1 MGSRAVVAPDGS
13 ASVPAVTVDL
23 APLFAPRG
31 VAVLGAS
38 RSPAKLG
45 HRLVQNLIATGFPGD
60 VYPVNPSGE
69 AILGRNSMTR
79 VEDLPRDLDLA
90 LVSLPARS
98 VLPAVRALG
107 ARGCR
112 VCVVLASGFGETG
125 ETGRAVQEELRAIA
139 RATGMRIVGP
149 NCMGVVNVPGRLNAS
164 YFWEVPRQ
172 PGGITF
178 VSQSGAYGGL
188 FFREVRERS
197 LGVAKFLSI
206 GNQAD
211 LGFTECLGWLAD
223 DPQTRVVGLFV
234 EGIRD
239 GRAFVAAAR
248 RLARAKPVVALKGGR
263 AEAGRRAAGSHTG
276 SVAGAWETYRA
287 AFDAAGVVAVEET
300 EELFDAIATLEA
312 HGARPPRDP
321 AVAIL
326 TISGGP
332 SVVAAD
338 AAEAGGLR
346 VPPLPA
352 ERRLALRAHLPE
364 FGADGNPVDMTPQ
377 MEPAGFEPSVRLV
390 LEAREV
396 SGAVAIDIG
405 LDRPEYAEALAGAQ
419 AATGKPIVACTVDT
433 PDMDRRLRAAGIPL
447 VPGPERAVR
456 AYRALVRYGEL
467 RRRTETAPARR
478 PAPALPEGLLGRLV
492 TARGPLGP
500 GDARALLEAYG
511 VPFPR
516 ERVVATAGEALSAAR
531 EIGYPLVV
539 KTARPDVLHRTEVGG
554 VVLGVV
560 DGEALERAVRALEA
574 RLGPGPLLVQEEV
587 PRGIELLV
595 GGRRDPSFGPTV
607 LVGLGGVLAE
617 LLRDVSV
624 ALAPLGPETARA
636 LLAEGRRGTL
646 LRGFRGAAAVD
657 EGALTDVLVGVGS
670 LLADHAAIVELDL
683 NPLIASG
690 GRIVAVDALVLVD
703 SGSTEAGRACDAT

>member
-1 MGSRAVVAPDGS
+1 M
-13 ASVPAVTVDL
+13 TVDL
-23 APLFAPRG
+23 TPLFAPRG

-45 HRLVQNLIATGFPGD
+45 HRLVQNLVAPGFQGD
-60 VYPVNPSGE
+60 VFPVNPSGE
-69 AILGRNSMTR
+69 AILGKDSVTR
-79 VEDLPRDLDLA
+79 VEDLPRGLDLA
-90 LVSLPARS
+90 LVSLPARA

-107 ARGCR
+107 ALGCR
-112 VCVVLASGFGETG
+112 LCVVLASGFGETG
-125 ETGRAVQEELRAIA
+125 ETGRAVQNELRAIA

-149 NCMGVVNVPGRLNAS
+149 NCMGVVNVRGHLNAS
-164 YFWEVPRQ
+164 YFWDVPTL

-178 VSQSGAYGGL
+178 LSQSGAYGGL
-188 FFREVRERS
+188 FFREARERS

-211 LGFTECLGWLAD
+211 LGFTECLGWLVD
-223 DPQTRVVGLFV
+223 DPETRVVGLFV

-248 RLARAKPVVALKGGR
+248 RLAHRKPVVALKGGR

-276 SVAGAWETYRA
+276 SLAGAWETYRA
-287 AFDAAGVVAVEET
+287 AFAAAGVVAVEET
-300 EELFDAIATLEA
+300 EELFDAIVTLEA
-312 HGARPPRDP
+312 HGARPPRDRTI
-321 AVAIL
+321 AIL

-338 AAEAGGLR
+338 AAEAAGLQ
-346 VPPLPA
+346 VPALPE
-352 ERRLALRAHLPE
+352 ERRLALRAHLPD

-377 MEPAGFEPSVRLV
+377 MEASGFEPSVRLV
-390 LEAREV
+390 LEAPEI

-405 LDRPEYAEALAGAQ
+405 LDRPEYADALIAAQ
-419 AATGKPIVACTVDT
+419 AATGKPVVACTVDT
-433 PDMDRRLRAAGIPL
+433 PGMDGRLRAAGVPL

-456 AYRALVRYGEL
+456 AYRALVRHAEL
-467 RRRTETAPARR
+467 RRRPETAPAPR
-478 PAPALPEGLLGRLV
+478 PARMLSAELAGRLLA
-492 TARGPLGP
+492 TRGPL
-500 GDARALLEAYG
+500 DQADTRALLTVYG

-516 ERVVATAGEALSAAR
+516 ERLVATVEEALSAAR

-554 VVLGVV
+554 VVLGV
-560 DGEALERAVRALEA
+560 GSREALTRAVRGLES

-587 PRGIELLV
+587 PRGFELLV
-595 GGRRDPSFGPTV
+595 GARRDPSFGPTV

-617 LLRDVSV
+617 VLREVSIG
-624 ALAPLGPETARA
+624 LAPLARDEARA
-636 LLAEGRRGTL
+636 MIVEGRRAAL
-646 LRGFRGAAAVD
+646 LRGYRGAPAVD
-657 EGALTDVLVGVGS
+657 EGALADILVGVGD
-670 LLADHAAIVELDL
+670 LLVEHAAIAELDL

-690 GRIVAVDALVLVD
+690 GRVVAVDALVLVNPE
-703 SGSTEAGRACDAT
+703 TA

>member
-1 MGSRAVVAPDGS
+1 M
-13 ASVPAVTVDL
+13 TVDL
-23 APLFAPRG
+23 TPLFAPRG

-38 RSPAKLG
+38 RNPAKLG
-45 HRLVQNLIATGFPGD
+45 HRLVQNLLAPGFSGD
-60 VYPVNPSGE
+60 IIPVNPSGE
-69 AILGRNSMTR
+69 TILGRDAVTR
-79 VEDLPRDLDLA
+79 VEDLPRGLDLA
-90 LVSLPARS
+90 LVSLPAKA

-112 VCVVLASGFGETG
+112 MCVILASGFGETG
-125 ETGRAVQEELRAIA
+125 RAGRVVQEEIEAIG
-139 RATGMRIVGP
+139 RTSGMRIVGP

-164 YFWEVPRQ
+164 YFWDVPRQ
-172 PGGITF
+172 PGGISF

-206 GNQAD
+206 GNQSD
-211 LGFTECLGWLAD
+211 LGFTECLAWLAD
-223 DPQTRVVGLFV
+223 DPDTRVVGLFV

-248 RLARAKPVVALKGGR
+248 RLARTKPVVALKGGR

-276 SVAGAWETYRA
+276 SLAGAWETYRA
-287 AFDAAGVVAVEET
+287 AFAAAGIVVVEET
-300 EELFDAIATLEA
+300 EELFDAMVTLEA
-312 HGARPPRDP
+312 HGSRLPRDA
-321 AVAIL
+321 AVAVL

-338 AAEAGGLR
+338 AADAAGLR
-346 VPPLPA
+346 VPALPE
-352 ERRLALRAHLPE
+352 ERRRALRAHLPD

-390 LEAREV
+390 LEAPEV

-405 LDRPEYAEALAGAQ
+405 LDRPEYADALVAAQ
-419 AATGKPIVACTVDT
+419 AATGKPVVACTVDT

-456 AYRALVRYGEL
+456 AYRALVRHAEL
-467 RRRTETAPARR
+467 RRRVETAAVDRPPPTLPA
-478 PAPALPEGLLGRLV
+478 GLVARLAA
-492 TARGPLGP
+492 ARGSLGYA
-500 GDARALLEAYG
+500 DARALLEAYG
-511 VPFPR
+511 VLFPR
-516 ERVVATAGEALSAAR
+516 ERIVATAEEALSAAG

-539 KTARPDVLHRTEVGG
+539 KTARPDVLHRTEAGG
-554 VVLGVV
+554 VILGVA
-560 DGEALERAVRALEA
+560 DGRALTRAVRALEA
-574 RLGPGPLLVQEEV
+574 RVGPGPLLVQEEV
-587 PRGIELLV
+587 PPGLELLV
-595 GGRRDPSFGPTV
+595 GGRRDPTFGPTV

-624 ALAPLGPETARA
+624 GLAPLALETARA
-636 LLAEGRRGTL
+636 MLAEGRRAAL
-646 LRGFRGAAAVD
+646 LQGFRGAAAVD
-657 EGALTDVLVGVGS
+657 EDALAGVLVGVGD
-670 LLADHAAIVELDL
+670 LLLDHAAIAELDV

-690 GRIVAVDALVLVD
+690 GRLVAVDALVLANPE
-703 SGSTEAGRACDAT
+703 STEAGRACDAT

>member
-1 MGSRAVVAPDGS
+1 
-13 ASVPAVTVDL
+13 VPAVTVDL
-23 APLFAPRG
+23 TPLFAPRG

-45 HRLVQNLIATGFPGD
+45 HRLVQNLIAPGFPGD
-60 VYPVNPSGE
+60 VFPVNPSGE
-69 AILGRNSMTR
+69 AILGKDSVTR
-79 VEDLPRDLDLA
+79 VEDLPRGLDLA
-90 LVSLPARS
+90 LVSLPAKA

-107 ARGCR
+107 AQSCR

-125 ETGRAVQEELRAIA
+125 ETGRAVQGELGAIA
-139 RATGMRIVGP
+139 LATGMRIVGP

-164 YFWEVPRQ
+164 YFWDVPRQ

-188 FFREVRERS
+188 FFREARERS

-206 GNQAD
+206 GNQSD
-211 LGFTECLGWLAD
+211 LGFTECLAWLAD
-223 DPQTRVVGLFV
+223 DPETRVVGLFV

-248 RLARAKPVVALKGGR
+248 RLSRAKPVVALKAGR

-276 SVAGAWETYRA
+276 SLAGGWETYRA
-287 AFDAAGVVAVEET
+287 AFTVAGVVAVEET

-321 AVAIL
+321 AIAIL

-338 AAEAGGLR
+338 AAEAAGLR
-346 VPPLPA
+346 VPAFPE

-377 MEPAGFEPSVRLV
+377 MEPGGFEPSVRLV
-390 LEAREV
+390 LEAPEV

-405 LDRPEYAEALAGAQ
+405 LDRAEYADALVAAQ
-419 AATGKPIVACTVDT
+419 AATGKPVVACTVDT

-456 AYRALVRYGEL
+456 AYRAVVRHAEL
-467 RRRTETAPARR
+467 HRRTETASAPR
-478 PAPALPEGLLGRLV
+478 PSRAPSAGLAGRL
-492 TARGPLGP
+492 TAVRGPLGQA
-500 GDARALLEAYG
+500 DARALLTAYG

-516 ERVVATAGEALSAAR
+516 ERVVASAEEALSAAR

-554 VVLGVV
+554 VVLGVA
-560 DGEALERAVRALEA
+560 DGEALTRAVRGLET
-574 RLGPGPLLVQEEV
+574 RLGPGPLLLQEEI
-587 PRGIELLV
+587 PRGLELLV

-617 LLRDVSV
+617 VLRDVSIG
-624 ALAPLGPETARA
+624 LAPLARDDARA
-636 LLAEGRRGTL
+636 MIVEGRRAAL
-646 LRGFRGAAAVD
+646 LLGYRGAAAVD
-657 EGALTDVLVGVGS
+657 EGALADILVGVGD
-670 LLADHAAIVELDL
+670 LLMEHAVIAELDL

-690 GRIVAVDALVLVD
+690 GRLVAVDALVLVNPE
-703 SGSTEAGRACDAT
+703 TAQTGRACDAT

>member
-1 MGSRAVVAPDGS
+1 M
-13 ASVPAVTVDL
+13 
-23 APLFAPRG
+23 
-31 VAVLGAS
+31 
-38 RSPAKLG
+38 
-45 HRLVQNLIATGFPGD
+45 
-60 VYPVNPSGE
+60 
-69 AILGRNSMTR
+69 
-79 VEDLPRDLDLA
+79 
-90 LVSLPARS
+90 
-98 VLPAVRALG
+98 LPAVRALG

-112 VCVVLASGFGETG
+112 MCVILASGFGETG
-125 ETGRAVQEELRAIA
+125 RAGRVVQEEIEAIG
-139 RATGMRIVGP
+139 RTSGMRIVGP

-164 YFWEVPRQ
+164 YFWDVPRQ
-172 PGGITF
+172 PGGISF

-206 GNQAD
+206 GNQSD
-211 LGFTECLGWLAD
+211 LGFTECLAWLAD
-223 DPQTRVVGLFV
+223 DPDTRVVGLFV

-276 SVAGAWETYRA
+276 SLAGAWETYRA
-287 AFDAAGVVAVEET
+287 AFAAAGIVVVEET
-300 EELFDAIATLEA
+300 EELFDAMVTLEA
-312 HGARPPRDP
+312 HGSRPPRDA
-321 AVAIL
+321 AVAVL

-338 AAEAGGLR
+338 AAEAAGLR
-346 VPPLPA
+346 VPALPE
-352 ERRLALRAHLPE
+352 ERRRALRAHLPD

-390 LEAREV
+390 LEAPEV

-405 LDRPEYAEALAGAQ
+405 LDRPEYADALVAAQ
-419 AATGKPIVACTVDT
+419 AATGKPVVACTVDT

-456 AYRALVRYGEL
+456 AYRALVRHAEL
-467 RRRTETAPARR
+467 RRRVETAPVDRPPPTLPAGLVARL
-478 PAPALPEGLLGRLV
+478 AA
-492 TARGPLGP
+492 ARGSLGHA
-500 GDARALLEAYG
+500 DARALLEAYG
-511 VPFPR
+511 VLFPR
-516 ERVVATAGEALSAAR
+516 ERIVATAEEALSAAG

-539 KTARPDVLHRTEVGG
+539 KTARPDVLHRTEAGG
-554 VVLGVV
+554 VILGVA
-560 DGEALERAVRALEA
+560 DGRALTRAVRALEA
-574 RLGPGPLLVQEEV
+574 RVGPGPLLVQEEV
-587 PRGIELLV
+587 PQGLELLV

-617 LLRDVSV
+617 LLRDVSIG
-624 ALAPLGPETARA
+624 LAPLAPETARA
-636 LLAEGRRGTL
+636 MLAEGRRAAL

-657 EGALTDVLVGVGS
+657 ERALAGVLVGIGD
-670 LLADHAAIVELDL
+670 LLLDHAAIVELDV

-690 GRIVAVDALVLVD
+690 GRLVAVDALVLANPE
-703 SGSTEAGRACDAT
+703 STEAGRACDAT